1 MTPAE
6 LKTSTAL
13 LGFTDTLSDLSDTA
27 EAAFWAALNR
37 ALRQVDLLRPRH
49 GTLFLRHTPPVNL
62 ADTPHFLVAE
72 GEEKRIVCP
81 GAEGYY
87 FEARGRGSCR
97 VESESGILTLRIVDE
112 ETPQVFSGRVT
123 GALTLLFSADA
134 DLEVRDLGIYGEV
147 EEEAP
152 LVGGGACVGYD
163 LSALAPDFAALSE
176 PPARWDGTRYV
187 SVPGGYY
194 FEEYDRIYLERRLPG
209 SYRIRYR
216 RAVPTVDENWG
227 DERELPL
234 SPELC
239 DLLPLCL
246 AYYLLLD
253 EEPAAAAEYRALY
266 REHAAMLERAGNGG
280 VPAAYESTNN
290 W

>member
-62 ADTPHFLVAE
+62 ADTPDFRVPA
-72 GEEKRIVCP
+72 GEEKRIACP
-81 GAEGYY
+81 GASGYY
-87 FEARGRGSCR
+87 FEARGHGACH
-97 VESESGILTLRIVDE
+97 VESESGAMTLLIVDE

-123 GALTLLFSADA
+123 GNLTLTFSSKADM
-134 DLEVRDLGIYGEV
+134 EIRDLGIYGEG
-147 EEEAP
+147 EEESA

-163 LSALAPDFAALSE
+163 LTVWAPDFAALSE

-187 SVPGGYY
+187 SVPAGYY
-194 FEEYDRIYLERRLPG
+194 FEGYDRIFLERRLPG
-209 SYRIRYR
+209 TYRIRYR
-216 RAVPTVDENWG
+216 RAMPQVDEGWG
-227 DERELPL
+227 DDRELPL

-253 EEPAAAAEYRALY
+253 EEPTAAAEYRALY
-266 REHAAMLERAGNGG
+266 REHAAALARAGSGG
-280 VPAAYESTNN
+280 IPAAYESTNN